1 MSLWTAPPG
10 DIELPR
16 LDELPRRILAGA
28 SADDLALDF
37 HDLVEHV
44 PPTAQDAATGNHLG
58 SRIDPADDFD
68 NGDDLLYL
76 PGAGRPRTATPS
88 GTMAAAQELAT
99 ALKDWGVKVS
109 IELRTDAQ
117 GSWRVNR
124 FVRNLAHHT
133 VSRPSNGMTP
143 CLSLCKYGRSD
154 LSGPLCLEAGSSI
167 LTRRGFVSVE
177 DVRIGDEVWTHRNR
191 WRHVTAT
198 MSRTAPTV
206 RLRAPGIDVVCSAD
220 HPWLDEGGN
229 WVEAEQAQTLVHA
242 DGAAVHGLTV
252 PGIDG
257 FTATGEMARVAGA
270 WVADGYIAKH
280 KRKDG
285 YKPYACFGVRKS
297 KAEEIGK
304 WLSAAGLDWWQT
316 QDRGTSVVLMVKS
329 VTLANWLVENFGEYS
344 HGKTVPAWM
353 LGSLEHAQMFLDGYL
368 HGDGMD
374 VAANTRHREYRRAST
389 VSRNLATG
397 LVQIGR
403 SLGMHAY
410 VAQRRI
416 GRGELTI
423 AGKQTSGREYWVV
436 DFYEPNERRLLKY
449 REAAHG
455 LAVDVS
461 TVVRDVE
468 QTVYDITVAE
478 DHSMLVD
485 GIWSHNCNGYG
496 GYDMV
501 ARIITM
507 GYANHSGLGGPWSVP
522 GWGTVPRDDGRP
534 YIFGWEFEG
543 GYPESW
549 TGVHERMH
557 DFMARCN
564 GATLE
569 WIGAPLS
576 CSGEHKTWAP
586 TRKIDRLN
594 YTTESG
600 RAKIAAVSRAPE
612 DDFMSALSDAEQKRL
627 LENVDKL
634 ADNNVN
640 GQTIFGAMRDVH
652 DRVVTRKY
660 DRMTPE
666 TEDDQTLPGTIRY
679 MDKRLRDVEDNVKAI
694 LAAVQALQPPA

>member
-1 MSLWTAPPG
+1 MPLWTAPPG
-10 DIELPR
+10 DVELPR
-16 LDELPRRILAGA
+16 LDELPRRMLAGE

-37 HDLVEHV
+37 HDLVEHE

-88 GTMAAAQELAT
+88 STMAAAQELAT
-99 ALKDWGVKVS
+99 ALRDWGVKVS

-154 LSGPLCLEAGSSI
+154 LSGPL
-167 LTRRGFVSVE
+167 
-177 DVRIGDEVWTHRNR
+177 
-191 WRHVTAT
+191 
-198 MSRTAPTV
+198 
-206 RLRAPGIDVVCSAD
+206 
-220 HPWLDEGGN
+220 
-229 WVEAEQAQTLVHA
+229 
-242 DGAAVHGLTV
+242 
-252 PGIDG
+252 
-257 FTATGEMARVAGA
+257 
-270 WVADGYIAKH
+270 
-280 KRKDG
+280 
-285 YKPYACFGVRKS
+285 
-297 KAEEIGK
+297 
-304 WLSAAGLDWWQT
+304 
-316 QDRGTSVVLMVKS
+316 
-329 VTLANWLVENFGEYS
+329 
-344 HGKTVPAWM
+344 
-353 LGSLEHAQMFLDGYL
+353 
-368 HGDGMD
+368 
-374 VAANTRHREYRRAST
+374 
-389 VSRNLATG
+389 
-397 LVQIGR
+397 
-403 SLGMHAY
+403 
-410 VAQRRI
+410 
-416 GRGELTI
+416 
-423 AGKQTSGREYWVV
+423 
-436 DFYEPNERRLLKY
+436 
-449 REAAHG
+449 
-455 LAVDVS
+455 
-461 TVVRDVE
+461 
-468 QTVYDITVAE
+468 
-478 DHSMLVD
+478 
-485 GIWSHNCNGYG
+485 CNGYG